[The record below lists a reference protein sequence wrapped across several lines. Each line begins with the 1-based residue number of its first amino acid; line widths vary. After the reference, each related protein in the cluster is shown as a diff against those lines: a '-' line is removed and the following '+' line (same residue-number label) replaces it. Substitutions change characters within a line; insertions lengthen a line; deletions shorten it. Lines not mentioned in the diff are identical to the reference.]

1 MDVERLKQII
11 VDQRAQ
17 LEEKFKKEKIIDR
30 DSSEIRKLFSHPNA
44 FIILGIRRCGKSTLS
59 EEIFRN
65 QKFGYVNFDDDR
77 MIKLDASDLNRVLQ
91 ALYELYGSDLENI
104 VLDEIQEVYGWEK
117 FVSRLRD
124 TKKVIV
130 TGSNSMLLSG
140 ELATSLTGRHLDFTL
155 FPFSFKEY
163 LEYKGIKYS
172 GVLTT
177 AEMSKLN
184 SALHRYL
191 IEGGF
196 PEVLKF
202 GESFLKSIYNDI
214 ITKDVIK
221 RHKIK
226 NEGDLKEIAS
236 FLLSNISKEFSYSS
250 IIKLTE
256 VKHKI
261 TISKWVGYLEEAYLF
276 LKLNRFSFK
285 LKEAV
290 FAPKKIYSVDNGLSV
305 YMSPT
310 TSERDGIL
318 MENTVA
324 VELFRRKSKIGTNGY
339 DIFYWKDHQ
348 QREVDF
354 VLKDGS
360 RITEL
365 IQVTYAS
372 SRSSIEPREINNLI
386 EASNQLHC
394 NNLSV
399 ITWGYEAE
407 EKIKGKR
414 IKFIPLW
421 KWLLHI

>member
-250 IIKLTE
+250 I
-256 VKHKI
+256 
-261 TISKWVGYLEEAYLF
+261 
-276 LKLNRFSFK
+276 
-285 LKEAV
+285 
-290 FAPKKIYSVDNGLSV
+290 
-305 YMSPT
+305 
-310 TSERDGIL
+310 
-318 MENTVA
+318 
-324 VELFRRKSKIGTNGY
+324 
-339 DIFYWKDHQ
+339 
-348 QREVDF
+348 
-354 VLKDGS
+354 
-360 RITEL
+360 
-365 IQVTYAS
+365 
-372 SRSSIEPREINNLI
+372 
-386 EASNQLHC
+386 
-394 NNLSV
+394 
-399 ITWGYEAE
+399 
-407 EKIKGKR
+407 
-414 IKFIPLW
+414 
-421 KWLLHI
+421 